1 VFRYRNTFSLPLF
14 SNTVRDTFLRIL
26 TIDEKNY
33 LHLMLG
39 DTKSGYRAKII
50 LLKDEGY
57 TVPEIRK
64 ITNHH
69 DNNIRKWV
77 HRFNEKGIDG
87 IMSKKHDHK
96 QYKFD
101 DDIEKKIVDITSSN
115 PRSFDLG
122 FSTWSLRVLAGFL
135 MYDIKMVD
143 KISHSEIRNIL
154 LKHGTKWRK
163 SKTVLSNNKSNDP
176 EYILKKSTLNN

>member
-1 VFRYRNTFSLPLF
+1 
-14 SNTVRDTFLRIL
+14 VRDTFLRIL
-26 TIDEKNY
+26 TIDEKNT
-33 LHLMLG
+33 LHLMLE

-57 TVPEIRK
+57 TVPQIRK

-115 PRSFDLG
+115 PRSYGLG
-122 FSTWSLRVLAGFL
+122 FSTWSLRVLAGFI

-143 KISHSEIRNIL
+143 RISHSEIRNIL
-154 LKHGTKWRK
+154 LKHGTKWRQ
-163 SKTVLSNNKSNDP
+163 SKTVLSNKRSNDP
-176 EYILKKSTLNN
+176 EYILKKSILNS

>member
-1 VFRYRNTFSLPLF
+1 
-14 SNTVRDTFLRIL
+14 VRDTFLRIL
-26 TIDEKNY
+26 TIDEKNI
-33 LHLMLG
+33 LHLMLE
-39 DTKSGYRAKII
+39 DAKSGYRAQII

-57 TVPEIRK
+57 TVPQIRK

-87 IMSKKHDHK
+87 IISKKHNHK

-115 PRSFDLG
+115 PRSYGLG

-135 MYDIKMVD
+135 IHDLKLVD

-154 LKHGTKWRK
+154 LKHGTKWKK
-163 SKTVLSNNKSNDP
+163 SKTVLSNKRINDP
-176 EYILKKSTLNN
+176 DYILKKSTLNS